1 MTKFRRANDYYF
13 FGAGKLIDVS
23 PHLLDCL
30 TKLSN
35 LKTKMNIR
43 IYLSLI
49 LICAVSAQAQVRVSK
64 RITPLKQSPNA
75 ESKLSVINTLPIRRV
90 SLYSNGVAYIER
102 RGVVSGDAEINL
114 SFKQSQVDDVLKSMV
129 VLDLG
134 QGRIG
139 AVSYNSSAPPSAKM
153 AEIPFS
159 VEAQTDGENGGIAGV
174 LAQLQ
179 GAKVSVATTKGAVVG
194 SILTVEKRDLA
205 GDQNHPARQA
215 RFLVIAGENGE
226 IASFDLSEIR
236 SVKLLEN
243 GTVKDVSEFANAAA
257 SARRR
262 DAKTITVTSQGAG
275 QREMI
280 VSYTIAAPI
289 WKTTYR
295 VVLDQAGKPFFQGW
309 AIVDNVSDE
318 DWKNVKLSLV
328 SGTPISFIQPIQQ
341 PFFRYRPV
349 VPIPNDLKLTPQIYE
364 DGIKSNFSSDSI
376 NGTVFDQNGAVI
388 PNASV
393 TIRNNATG
401 IEQKISSDSSGN
413 FQTARLGAG
422 VYTVTAFAS
431 GFQMMRVS
439 NVQVGNGQTNNL
451 RLSLNVGSV
460 SSTVDVSAAQ
470 VNNLPINGRR
480 DSNLVNLSSG
490 TANDFTVDGV
500 AAETSVSTALT
511 TGNSGVT
518 AAATGDEVGDLFE
531 YKIEQPVTV
540 LHDRS
545 ALIPIV
551 QTTMDGERVSI
562 YNEAVRRDRP
572 MGGMKLVNTTALTF
586 EGGSLTVLDGDA
598 YAGEALME
606 RLKPQEQRFIS
617 YALDLGTLV
626 TVRQTADSLPAKL
639 VKVRNGTF
647 EVHYFREERKIYNL
661 VNQTDKP
668 RTVYVEYPIRQGWEL
683 SDENVKPETKTQKYY
698 RFKIELAG
706 FARKDLEIAERQP
719 LMDSYALTDLSRDE
733 LEIFLTRR
741 YINGEVK
748 ARLEKLI
755 VLRARINEINAKLQS
770 FNEEVQK
777 IAEDQKRLR
786 ENIETLSKTPEA
798 RTLVARYIS
807 KANDQETRLE
817 QMETERKTL
826 EAEKQRLE
834 NELSDEIANFN
845 L

>member
-1 MTKFRRANDYYF
+1 MKIKY
-13 FGAGKLIDVS
+13 L
-23 PHLLDCL
+23 
-30 TKLSN
+30 
-35 LKTKMNIR
+35 
-43 IYLSLI
+43 LSLVLLCSI
-49 LICAVSAQAQVRVSK
+49 SVPAQVR
-64 RITPLKQSPNA
+64 PNRRTA
-75 ESKLSVINTLPIRRV
+75 PPQISNAADNQTAAINNLPIRRV

-134 QGRIG
+134 KGRIG

-159 VEAQTDGENGGIAGV
+159 VNAQTDGANGGIAGV

-179 GAKVSVATTKGAVVG
+179 GAKVSVAANGGTAVG
-194 SILTVEKRDLA
+194 SILTVEKRDVP
-205 GDQNHPARQA
+205 GDKDRPARQS
-215 RFLVIAGENGE
+215 RFLVIASENGE
-226 IASFDLSEIR
+226 ISSFDLAEVR

-243 GTVKDVSEFANAAA
+243 GTIKDVNEFASATA

-262 DAKTITVTSQGAG
+262 DAKTITVTSAGAG

-341 PFFRYRPV
+341 PFYRYRPI
-349 VPIPNDLKLTPQIYE
+349 VPIPDDLKLTPQIYE
-364 DGIKSNFSSDSI
+364 EG
-376 NGTVFDQNGAVI
+376 
-388 PNASV
+388 
-393 TIRNNATG
+393 
-401 IEQKISSDSSGN
+401 
-413 FQTARLGAG
+413 GAG
-422 VYTVTAFAS
+422 VGY
-431 GFQMMRVS
+431 
-439 NVQVGNGQTNNL
+439 GNGSGIVDTSENRIQTNVTQRQVQELPVSGRQVQNL
-451 RLSLNVGSV
+451 M
-460 SSTVDVSAAQ
+460 T
-470 VNNLPINGRR
+470 
-480 DSNLVNLSSG
+480 LSSG
-490 TANDFTVDGV
+490 VLNNSMAVDG
-500 AAETSVSTALT
+500 AETTTSVSDALRNN
-511 TGNSGVT
+511 NSGVT
-518 AAATGDEVGDLFE
+518 TAATGEEIGDLFE

-540 LHDRS
+540 MRDRS

-572 MGGMKLVNTTALTF
+572 MGGMRLVNTTALTL
-586 EGGSLTVLDGDA
+586 EGGSLTVLDKDS

-606 RLKPQEQRFIS
+606 RLKPKEQRFIS

-626 TVRQTADSLPAKL
+626 TVKQDSDSSPAKL
-639 VKVRNGTF
+639 IKVLNGTF
-647 EVHYFREERKIYNL
+647 QVHYFRQERKTYSL
-661 VNQTDKP
+661 QNQTDRP
-668 RTVYVEYPIRQGWEL
+668 RTVFIEYPVRNGWLL
-683 SDENVKPETKTQKYY
+683 SDDTPKPDITTARYY
-698 RFKIELAG
+698 RFKIELAA
-706 FARKDLEIAERQP
+706 FDKKEIAVSEQQA
-719 LMDSYALTDLSRDE
+719 LMDSYALTNLSRSDLE
-733 LEIFLTRR
+733 LFLTRR
-741 YINGEVK
+741 YINSETK

-755 VLRARINEINAKLQS
+755 DLRIRINQIVEKLGA
-770 FNEEVQK
+770 FNEEVEK
-777 IAEDQKRLR
+777 IKADQKRLR

-798 RTLVARYIS
+798 KTLITRYIA

-817 QMETERKTL
+817 TIEKERAASESEKTRL
-826 EAEKQRLE
+826 EAELA
-834 NELSDEIANFN
+834 NEIRAFN